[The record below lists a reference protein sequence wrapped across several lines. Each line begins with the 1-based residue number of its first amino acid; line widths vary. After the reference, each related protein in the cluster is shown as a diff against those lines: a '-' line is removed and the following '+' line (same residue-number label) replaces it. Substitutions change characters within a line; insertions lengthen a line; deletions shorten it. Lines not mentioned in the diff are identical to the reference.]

1 MGKGRA
7 IPQNAIPVISNTVST
22 PRSMGQM
29 TAQQANRPNLT
40 VTANPQPHSATV
52 SKNQHSLQDNS
63 TAQAKSNTYKDSAA
77 VF

>member
-1 MGKGRA
+1 MRKGRA
-7 IPQNAIPVISNTVST
+7 IPQNAIPVISNTVNT
-22 PRSMGQM
+22 PRPMGQM
-29 TAQQANRPNLT
+29 TVQQTNRTNLT
-40 VTANPQPHSATV
+40 VTANPQPYTATI

>member
-7 IPQNAIPVISNTVST
+7 IPQNAIPVISNTVNT
-22 PRSMGQM
+22 PRPMGQM
-29 TAQQANRPNLT
+29 TVQQTNRTNLT
-40 VTANPQPHSATV
+40 VTANPQPYTATI